1 MKKENTAKK
10 DKKTFLRTNGLKM
23 SSVLFNLKKLFFPWL
38 ITAVLS
44 AGIIVGS
51 NVFISP
57 DIDALSATIAYNYNG
72 IENGLD
78 PNGCKLNTD
87 AVKTDSIISN
97 ALEAEGLSADI
108 MKTVQD
114 GIFVDGIVS
123 SSAVTKITE
132 YNSIYNSGSGSWTEK
147 MKDTSYHPTQYRV
160 SFNYNET
167 GLTGDQ
173 AASLL
178 NRILEN
184 YNLYF
189 IETYGYSEAI
199 SESVLSVDFDGYDYL
214 IALDMYSTKL
224 GSLADYVN
232 TLVNDDPG
240 QFRCAE
246 TGYSF
251 SDISDAISLIRSVD
265 IDTLISY
272 ILNNGVISDKNMILS
287 YYDYRIDNLNRLKTS
302 TSERLAS
309 IEESIK
315 SYQKD
320 SVIIYDSNGAGNS
333 SVTQTSDKYDKM
345 IQQKLYYQE
354 LISSYNVS
362 ITDYKDRI
370 ESIKKLSGSA
380 TKTHQAYVDER
391 IASITD
397 KVGELT
403 DSLKLTADDYF
414 ENEKFTYAFS
424 VLSPAEYSFIQF
436 VKSVINESMRLIV
449 IAELGLLTL
458 YLFISIAA
466 CIYEPL
472 KRKINISSKSR

>member
-1 MKKENTAKK
+1 MKKENTSKK
-10 DKKTFLRTNGLKM
+10 DKKAFLRTNGLKI
-23 SSVLFNLKKLFFPWL
+23 SSVIFNLKKLFLPWL

-44 AGIIVGS
+44 AGIIIGS
-51 NVFISP
+51 STFISP

-72 IENGLD
+72 IEDGLD
-78 PNGCKLNTD
+78 PNGCELNTD
-87 AVKTDSIISN
+87 AIKSDTLIYS

-108 MKTVQD
+108 MQDVQD

-123 SSAVTKITE
+123 SSAVAKITE
-132 YNSIYNSGSGSWTEK
+132 YNSIYNSGSGSWTEQ
-147 MKDTSYHPTQYRV
+147 MKDTAYHPTQFRV
-160 SFNYNET
+160 SFNYNKT
-167 GLTGDQ
+167 GLDGEQ

-199 SESVLSVDFDGYDYL
+199 SETLLSVDFNNYDYL

-232 TLVNDDPG
+232 TLSYDDPG
-240 QFRCAE
+240 QFRCDE

-251 SDISDAISLIRSVD
+251 SDISGAVSLIRSVD

-287 YYDYRIDNLNRLKTS
+287 YYDYRIDNLQRLKTS
-302 TSERLAS
+302 ASERLAS

-315 SYQKD
+315 TYQKD

-333 SVTQTSDKYDKM
+333 SVTETSDTYDKM

-354 LISSYNVS
+354 LISDYNVS
-362 ITDYKDRI
+362 ITDYSDRI

-380 TKTHQAYVDER
+380 TKAHQEYVDER
-391 IASITD
+391 IASITE
-397 KVGELT
+397 KVAALT
-403 DSLKLTADDYF
+403 DSLKITADDYF
-414 ENEKFTYAFS
+414 ENEKFTHAFS
-424 VLSPAEYSFIQF
+424 VLSPAEYSFTQF
-436 VKSVINESMRLIV
+436 VKSVVNESMRLIV
-449 IAELGLLTL
+449 IAELGILTV
-458 YLFISIAA
+458 YLFICIAA

-472 KRKINISSKSR
+472 KRRIHISKND